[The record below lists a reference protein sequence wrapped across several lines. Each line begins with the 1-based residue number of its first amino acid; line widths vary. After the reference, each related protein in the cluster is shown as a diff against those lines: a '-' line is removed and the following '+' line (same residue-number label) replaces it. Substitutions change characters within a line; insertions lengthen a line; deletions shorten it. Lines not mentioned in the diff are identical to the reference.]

1 MSNEDDEPKDW
12 NEAYRLGFNPFEAGN
27 HAWAQPDPEPQRDA
41 DVVTAADML
50 VPIDLNDFLNQKLPA
65 RAPIMKGLLFE
76 KSTNMIYAWRG
87 TGKTWFN
94 LWLAYALATGTPFL
108 KWQPE
113 KPRRVIYIDGEMPAA
128 DLHAR
133 LQAIIDA
140 NGGKKPAPG
149 YFKLLP
155 ADLYELGVPNL
166 AKREG
171 QAAVEAVIGDA
182 EVVFFDNVSTL
193 FFYGKEND
201 RESWAPVQ
209 TWLLRL
215 RRQGKVEVIIHHTGK
230 GKDQRGTSSREDILD
245 VSIKLEH
252 PPDYE
257 PTEGARFLVKFEK
270 ARGLTGVEP
279 EPFEARLQADA
290 QGKLGWTMRAIEDA
304 HLADILELKADGKSV
319 RKIAEELGLSKSAV
333 HRALNKGKA

>member
-1 MSNEDDEPKDW
+1 MSKEDEPKDW
-12 NEAYRLGFNPFEAGN
+12 DEAFRRGFNPFEAGDA
-27 HAWAQPDPEPQRDA
+27 AWGQPDLDSQPDA
-41 DVVTAADML
+41 DVVTVADVL
-50 VPIDLNDFLNQKLPA
+50 VPIDLNDFLARKLPE
-65 RAPIMKGLLFE
+65 RVPIMKGLLFE

-94 LWLAYALATGTPFL
+94 LWLAYALATGSPFL
-108 KWQPE
+108 KWQTH
-113 KPRRVIYIDGEMPAA
+113 KARRVIYIDGEMPAA

-133 LQAIIDA
+133 LRAIVAA
-140 NGGKKPAPG
+140 NGGKNPAPG

-155 ADLYELGVPNL
+155 ADMYEFGVPNL

-171 QAAVEAVIGDA
+171 QAAVEALIGDA

-193 FFYGKEND
+193 FFYGKENE

-209 TWLLRL
+209 TWLLSL
-215 RRQGKVEVIIHHTGK
+215 RRQGKAEVIIHHTGK

-245 VSIKLEH
+245 VSIRLEQ
-252 PPDYE
+252 PSDYE
-257 PTEGARFLVKFEK
+257 PSEGARFLVKFEK

-290 QGKLGWTMRAIEDA
+290 EGKLGWTMRPIEDA
-304 HLADILELKADGKSV
+304 HLADILELKAEGKSV
-319 RKIAEELGLSKSAV
+319 RKIAQELGLSKSAV
-333 HRALNKGKA
+333 HRALNKGKG